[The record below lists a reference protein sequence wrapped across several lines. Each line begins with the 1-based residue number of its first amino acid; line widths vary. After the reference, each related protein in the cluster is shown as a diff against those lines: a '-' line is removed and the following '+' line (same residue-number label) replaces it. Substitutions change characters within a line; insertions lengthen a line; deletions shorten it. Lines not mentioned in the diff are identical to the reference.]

1 MQWCLLVLLPGQYG
15 VGSVL
20 DEERGRESV
29 SPHDGQV
36 KETVPRGVSK
46 VKVTA
51 VADQCVGNALI
62 TTKQGKVE
70 GDVPFTIKFVKLL
83 RQLQWLDAGHSYSV
97 HINIIRLGRRPEQ
110 DVHVHCIRKMSY
122 LGVGVV
128 DSDFVMYTMYM
139 HVHENGLWAS

>member
-46 VKVTA
+46 VKVAA
-51 VADQCVGNALI
+51 VADQRVGNALI

-70 GDVPFTIKFVKLL
+70 GDVPFIIKFVKLL
-83 RQLQWLDAGHSYSV
+83 WQLQWLDKGHSCSV
-97 HINIIRLGRRPEQ
+97 HI
-110 DVHVHCIRKMSY
+110 
-122 LGVGVV
+122 
-128 DSDFVMYTMYM
+128 
-139 HVHENGLWAS
+139 